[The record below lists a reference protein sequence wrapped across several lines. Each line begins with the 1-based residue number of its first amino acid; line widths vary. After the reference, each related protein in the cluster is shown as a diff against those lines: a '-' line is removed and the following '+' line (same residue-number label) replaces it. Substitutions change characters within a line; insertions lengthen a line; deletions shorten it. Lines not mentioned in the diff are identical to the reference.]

1 MSSITKR
8 IIAVAGWDNRLPIDS
23 DVSERITLSLTN
35 GVYVCIACTVSRLVQ
50 ATMTAPAAGSN
61 RVVAEMQ
68 VPSGTADAT
77 LIALMT
83 AVLTT
88 LNLPSAPITVGA
100 ITIF

>member
-1 MSSITKR
+1 MSSIIKR
-8 IIAVAGWDNRLPIDS
+8 IVAVAGWDNRLPIDS
-23 DVSERITLSLTN
+23 DVSERITLALTD
-35 GVYVCIACTVSRLVQ
+35 GQYTCITCTVSRLVQ
-50 ATMTAPAAGSN
+50 ATMTKPTAGSN
-61 RVVAEMQ
+61 QVIAEMQ
-68 VPSGTADAT
+68 VPAGTADAT